1 MAKRTP
7 VVDVLHEVQRAQRI
21 LRRIQRSLKATER
34 NAKRAGEKAK
44 ERAELAQ
51 LAADARAADA
61 VSLAFKLGREG
72 PTPYTDEEMRRGLA

>member
-51 LAADARAADA
+51 LVADSRRG
-61 VSLAFKLGREG
+61 LA
-72 PTPYTDEEMRRGLA
+72 PYTDEEMRRGLA